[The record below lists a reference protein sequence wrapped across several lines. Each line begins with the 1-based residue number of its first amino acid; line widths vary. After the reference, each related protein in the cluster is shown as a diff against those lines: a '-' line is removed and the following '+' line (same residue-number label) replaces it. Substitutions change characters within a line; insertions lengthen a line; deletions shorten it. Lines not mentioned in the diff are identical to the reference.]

1 MTRVTASSG
10 ALARQG
16 SPSRNAKRCDAREN
30 TWRANLRA
38 LLVHVALS
46 AYIFAFCISVA
57 TLVRQGFSQIFKRM
71 SHRLASFLRSRFNEP
86 SSFLRPRNK
95 TLVNPLLP
103 QWNFFSGPV
112 SPNEG
117 SSTYEGGKGF
127 GSIFI
132 DVVVACSV
140 VEFFKSPFATSE
152 FVDLSTIS
160 NAVTSLDPSNY
171 LRFQLR

>member
-38 LLVHVALS
+38 LLVHFALS
-46 AYIFAFCISVA
+46 AAYIFAFCIPVA

-71 SHRLASFLRSRFNEP
+71 SHRLASFLRSRFDES

-95 TLVNPLLP
+95 TLVNPLL
-103 QWNFFSGPV
+103 QLWNLFSGPV
-112 SPNEG
+112 SPNER

-140 VEFFKSPFATSE
+140 VEFLRSSFATSE
-152 FVDLSTIS
+152 RKYPNSSIHRLFRTL
-160 NAVTSLDPSNY
+160 
-171 LRFQLR
+171 

>member
-38 LLVHVALS
+38 LLVHFALS
-46 AYIFAFCISVA
+46 AYIFAFCIPVA

-71 SHRLASFLRSRFNEP
+71 SHRLASFLLSRFDE
-86 SSFLRPRNK
+86 SWSFLRPTNK

-103 QWNFFSGPV
+103 LGNFFSRPPV
-112 SPNEG
+112 SPNET
-117 SSTYEGGKGF
+117 SPTYERGRLWVSF
-127 GSIFI
+127 YRRRRCLF
-132 DVVVACSV
+132 
-140 VEFFKSPFATSE
+140 
-152 FVDLSTIS
+152 
-160 NAVTSLDPSNY
+160 
-171 LRFQLR
+171 RR